1 MRPSYDGT
9 VMHLDHNRDYCR
21 QVIDFSFVL
30 GVALGTIV
38 TGFCAIGSY
47 YRGSDSVRRGAW
59 TTELAARKRAVVKA
73 RRAAPL
79 VAAPT
84 IEGVLSQAS

>member
-1 MRPSYDGT
+1 
-9 VMHLDHNRDYCR
+9 
-21 QVIDFSFVL
+21 VIDFSFVL

-59 TTELAARKRAVVKA
+59 RFELAARKRAA
-73 RRAAPL
+73 
-79 VAAPT
+79 
-84 IEGVLSQAS
+84 GVLRKGT